1 MHKTKRL
8 TLIITLCI
16 AAMLLVGCAAH
27 SSTRD
32 TELPTLT
39 IGSDD
44 FRPYIYLDVDDV
56 YAGIDVDLAREA
68 CRRMGYEAVFKQINW
83 DEKDDLLASGDID
96 CIWGCF

>member
-44 FRPYIYLDVDDV
+44 FRP
-56 YAGIDVDLAREA
+56 
-68 CRRMGYEAVFKQINW
+68 
-83 DEKDDLLASGDID
+83 
-96 CIWGCF
+96 